1 MYVSHETLLWWRVR
15 GEISK
20 SAKLLWPKKWEGT
33 ECRNCCGNLSPGS
46 FPSHIPLLTVS
57 FYITSVTHTQTN
69 IDTHTE
75 KITHTDVFGNQ
86 QIYHS
91 TTFSNTISEWS
102 ELNPT
107 RTAARNNTKDC
118 LPTGQ
123 EQAWT
128 RITRLFGCS
137 FGCHHAENGP
147 MHRKMV
153 IDCPLVI
160 TSKVKPFS
168 RPGKTRKEEWLVQT
182 VFCLMLGLVRFTPQK
197 IPMDYAAKSSANPT
211 SEQIFETCFFG
222 VIYLFFLV
230 CIYWNPQPNSFLLH
244 IRNKRVS

>member
-1 MYVSHETLLWWRVR
+1 MFVSHETLLWWRVR

-75 KITHTDVFGNQ
+75 KITHTDVFGNI

-91 TTFSNTISEWS
+91 TTFSNTISKWS

-118 LPTGQ
+118 LLTGQ

-147 MHRKMV
+147 IHKKMV
-153 IDCPLVI
+153 VECPLAI
-160 TSKVKPFS
+160 ISKVWEIVF
-168 RPGKTRKEEWLVQT
+168 RPDKAGREEWLVQP
-182 VFCLMLGLVRFTPQK
+182 VFCIVDTGSCYHPSLN
-197 IPMDYAAKSSANPT
+197 Y
-211 SEQIFETCFFG
+211 
-222 VIYLFFLV
+222 
-230 CIYWNPQPNSFLLH
+230 
-244 IRNKRVS
+244 